1 VFLGIYFKVKSRI
14 DMAFLQV
21 QEFIPGISISGMGP
35 HRAALVFDHVTP
47 ESRDRLIRLGI
58 IIAFDT
64 LINNSDR

>member
-1 VFLGIYFKVKSRI
+1 
-14 DMAFLQV
+14 
-21 QEFIPGISISGMGP
+21 MGP